1 VAATAGFAPVA
12 TLAEVPPGRLLS
24 VRAPDGEQVV
34 LTNVDGEIGALLDR
48 CSHQEYALSAGEV
61 LDDGT
66 IECVW
71 HGARFDCRTGAVR
84 GLPAVEDVPAYAVRV
99 DGDAI
104 LLGPRLPDPGRPD
117 SHRPSP

>member
-1 VAATAGFAPVA
+1 VTDGEFTPVA
-12 TLAEVPPGRLLS
+12 TLADVPPGRLLS
-24 VRAPDGEQVV
+24 VRAPNGEQVV
-34 LTNVDGEIGALLDR
+34 LMNAGGEIGALLDR

-84 GLPAVEDVPAYAVRV
+84 GLPAVEPVPAFAVRIE
-99 DGDAI
+99 GDAI
-104 LLGPRLPDPGRPD
+104 LLGPRLP
-117 SHRPSP
+117 SA